1 MSSDLPVLL
10 RPRVFFCGI
19 KRLLRG
25 LLYGIINYAKGSKK
39 MISDTKNSPEWKAF
53 EEFIKTKEFT
63 DLTRGENAKVKDFD
77 MNSAEKLQELR
88 DVICGEVPEVRR
100 NKKFQSNLNSVP
112 LSKWQVGGVLIE
124 RKKYRQ
130 YDKEFIKNNP
140 EKKRNITAITGS
152 SGNVKALY
160 DRGKRA
166 WFSGRY

>member
-10 RPRVFFCGI
+10 RPRVFFLSI

-88 DVICGEVPEVRR
+88 DVIYQDAPAVYHDDES
-100 NKKFQSNLNSVP
+100 QSNLESV
-112 LSKWQVGGVLIE
+112 LLTKWQVGHVLIE

-130 YDKEFIKNNP
+130 YDKEHPIQV
-140 EKKRNITAITGS
+140 EKGNTTATTKRRGPGGTVRG
-152 SGNVKALY
+152 Y
-160 DRGKRA
+160 DASRRL
-166 WFSGRY
+166 RC

>member
-1 MSSDLPVLL
+1 
-10 RPRVFFCGI
+10 
-19 KRLLRG
+19 
-25 LLYGIINYAKGSKK
+25 

-100 NKKFQSNLNSVP
+100 NKKFQSNLDSVL

-124 RKKYRQ
+124 RKEYRKF
-130 YDKEFIKNNP
+130 DKEHPIQVEKDNP
-140 EKKRNITAITGS
+140 TATTKRRGPGGTVWG
-152 SGNVKALY
+152 Y
-160 DRGKRA
+160 DASRRL
-166 WFSGRY
+166 RC